1 MTTNHLS
8 KAAPVT
14 KKYAAILF
22 DLDVNTS
29 PPSKKS
35 DHQTKE
41 EFSFPCRFGRD
52 HGIDPALILATSHG
66 RRTIDTVKQ
75 WKPELASMDYV
86 REVEGR
92 IPKEH
97 AADAKELPGTRTLV
111 SSLDK
116 TGAKWAIVTSGTSA
130 LAEPWVKDASPGF
143 AVMKDISRL
152 WLADKTL
159 GRIQLMGLPR
169 PEVFVTADKVVKG
182 KPDPEGYLLAREQ
195 LGLSDATESLADVL
209 VVEDAP
215 AGIRAGKAAGCDVLA
230 LLTTHSREEVEAAG
244 ADFVAEDLQSVEW
257 LGKEEDGV
265 LLLINPTPPPTA
277 LVLSLGV
284 NLISKVVPS

>member
-1 MTTNHLS
+1 MTTNHFS
-8 KAAPVT
+8 KVVPVA

-22 DLDVNTS
+22 DLDGTLIDSTPAVIAHW
-29 PPSKKS
+29 K
-35 DHQTKE
+35 Q
-41 EFSFPCRFGRD
+41 FGKD
-52 HGIDPALILATSHG
+52 YGIDPALILATSHG

-75 WKPELASMDYV
+75 WKPELANMDYV

-97 AADAKELPGTRTLV
+97 AADAKELPGARTLV

-130 LAEPWVKDASPGF
+130 LAEPWIK
-143 AVMKDISRL
+143 
-152 WLADKTL
+152 
-159 GRIQLMGLPR
+159 LMGLPR
-169 PEVFVTADKVVKG
+169 PEVFVTADKVANG

-195 LGLSDATESLADVL
+195 LGLSMAAGSLADVL

-230 LLTTHSREEVEAAG
+230 LLTTHSCEEVEAAG
-244 ADFVAEDLQSVEW
+244 ADFVVEDLESVEW
-257 LGKEEDGV
+257 VGKDEEGV
-265 LLLINPTPPPTA
+265 LLLINPSPPPTA
-277 LVLSLGV
+277 FALSLEANLV
-284 NLISKVVPS
+284 NEVVPN

>member
-1 MTTNHLS
+1 MTTNHFS
-8 KAAPVT
+8 RVAPVA

-22 DLDVNTS
+22 DLDGTLIDSTAAVIAHW
-29 PPSKKS
+29 K
-35 DHQTKE
+35 Q
-41 EFSFPCRFGRD
+41 FGKD
-52 HGIDPALILATSHG
+52 YGIDPALILATSHG
-66 RRTIDTVKQ
+66 RRTIDTLKQ
-75 WKPELASMDYV
+75 WKPELANMDYV

-116 TGAKWAIVTSGTSA
+116 AGAKWAIVTSGTSA
-130 LAEPWVKDASPGF
+130 LAEPWVK
-143 AVMKDISRL
+143 
-152 WLADKTL
+152 
-159 GRIQLMGLPR
+159 LMGLPR
-169 PEVFVTADKVVKG
+169 PEVFVTADKVANG

-195 LGLSDATESLADVL
+195 LGLSKTAEPLADVL

-230 LLTTHSREEVEAAG
+230 LLTTHSREVVEAAG
-244 ADFVAEDLQSVEW
+244 ADFVVEDLESVEW
-257 LGKEEDGV
+257 LGKDEDGV

-277 LVLSLGV
+277 SVGI
-284 NLISKVVPS
+284 NLINEAVPN